1 MLEKILNTEHKE
13 NARKTLVISPHADDE
28 VLGCGA
34 YIDKETSTGNIVDV
48 LIMAV
53 GPYVAYSGK
62 ETPSEEKLEEVK
74 LCHHKLG
81 VRKSMVFCPAESRL
95 DTIPQNEI
103 VSMLDQILK
112 EGYDT
117 VFIPYPSRHADHQ
130 VTFNCAMASLRLKE
144 GKQPE
149 SEVYLYE
156 YPFVHNFDNIQGGA
170 VYLPMTINDLNRK
183 IANFQIYKSQV
194 KKSPSP
200 LNATGI
206 STLAQMRGME
216 AGLRFAEKYYLQTKI
231 LWK

>member
-103 VSMLDQILK
+103 VSILDQILK

-144 GKQPE
+144 GKQKGRGIDHF
-149 SEVYLYE
+149 YE
-156 YPFVHNFDNIQGGA
+156 EGAKINNSGNIPGEAEMYARAMKTEKILEENPDAMLNPANIQIGPNG
-170 VYLPMTINDLNRK
+170 
-183 IANFQIYKSQV
+183 
-194 KKSPSP
+194 
-200 LNATGI
+200 
-206 STLAQMRGME
+206 E
-216 AGLRFAEKYYLQTKI
+216 TKMN
-231 LWK
+231 L